1 MATLVTTAIAV
12 LVTVE
17 RANQWTIKNSWL
29 IRSLRRTN
37 DWCQFKPIHS
47 TNWSTIY
54 KHVSITSR
62 PGRYSPSCTRT
73 RVPCRE
79 CGKSKLILLSH
90 WLRRRQRRCSR
101 QQRPL
106 LLGSIGEGAP
116 GRGGGLRQ
124 RQNGQAVVTMS
135 AVTSASTTKQ
145 RPATHPFYSNRLN
158 NSAPYSLTNVTSEIN
173 VHIDTRS
180 WLFRMELLSS
190 RKETGLWRIKK
201 NFVVKTQNNA
211 PLCYSF
217 IESLVQQF

>member
-116 GRGGGLRQ
+116 GRGGST
-124 RQNGQAVVTMS
+124 A
-135 AVTSASTTKQ
+135 TTK
-145 RPATHPFYSNRLN
+145 RSSSSN
-158 NSAPYSLTNVTSEIN
+158 NVGSN
-173 VHIDTRS
+173 VSIDDKTTACYPS
-180 WLFRMELLSS
+180 ILF
-190 RKETGLWRIKK
+190 
-201 NFVVKTQNNA
+201 
-211 PLCYSF
+211 
-217 IESLVQQF
+217 